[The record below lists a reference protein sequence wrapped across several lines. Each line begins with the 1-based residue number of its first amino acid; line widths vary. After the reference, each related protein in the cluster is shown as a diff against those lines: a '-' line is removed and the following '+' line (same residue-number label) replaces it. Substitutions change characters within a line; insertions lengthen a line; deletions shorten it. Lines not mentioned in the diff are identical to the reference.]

1 MAWNAVKAAE
11 TSMPEDSSSVPVLI
25 EESAVPSAA
34 PTDAPSADSPGN
46 GETEANNDN
55 ETSMMT
61 DF

>member
-1 MAWNAVKAAE
+1 MAWNARKAAE
-11 TSMPEDSSSVPVLI
+11 AAMPEDSSVPVLI
-25 EESAVPSAA
+25 EESAVPSVA
-34 PTDAPSADSPGN
+34 PTDAPSVDSPEN